1 MLVTCPSMHFDVTLL
16 QPHFEFQRLSLPTR
30 GVPHSRAQRWV
41 LQSGAGDVVVLI
53 DVFVVVVSVAEVV
66 VAEVT
71 VVDVEVAVVAVSVV
85 VVPVLVV
92 MVAVVDVS
100 VTVVVN
106 VRVVDVSVVVV
117 VVTVVEGSSVVVVN
131 TCSRQ
136 PGPRYA
142 SSGQSV
148 WPVLVH
154 VLFTPAL
161 SHPHSAAKH
170 VLPSLSN
177 TRQGT
182 CG

>member
-1 MLVTCPSMHFDVTLL
+1 
-16 QPHFEFQRLSLPTR
+16 
-30 GVPHSRAQRWV
+30 V

-53 DVFVVVVSVAEVV
+53 DVFVVVVSVAEVI

-71 VVDVEVAVVAVSVV
+71 VAEVIVAVVAVSVV

-92 MVAVVDVS
+92 VVAVTVVSVADVS
-100 VTVVVN
+100 VTTVVT
-106 VRVVDVSVVVV
+106 VRVVDVSVTVV
-117 VVTVVEGSSVVVVN
+117 VVTVVEGSSVVVVSKR
-131 TCSRQ
+131 SRQ

>member
-1 MLVTCPSMHFDVTLL
+1 MHCDVTLL
-16 QPHFEFQRLSLPTR
+16 QPHLEFHRLSLPTR

-71 VVDVEVAVVAVSVV
+71 VAEVIVAEVIVAVVAVSVV

-106 VRVVDVSVVVV
+106 VRVVDVSVIVV

-177 TRQGT
+177 TRHGT